1 MGLAK
6 PHTVVLGGPNINK
19 ESKPLPY
26 NTFESV
32 IDLVSFTEIPQLL
45 FFFAFF
51 VQIKGALNLVFGDG
65 TLAYLSYEIIQKKC
79 AKIIDHD
86 RLPIEVVFPNSY
98 YIYYPAWANALEKR
112 GVRISLLYYS
122 LNCLPITISGKY
134 CSEYFG
140 YMKLTWPRHLMFDM
154 CISNFIKKNSI
165 RELKFEKIPPV
176 VLNTEKMPSTLDSN
190 SIAVFDVNPIRPL
203 FYASNAHSL
212 EYYNAELTRNF
223 YQHLAYIAEKYEITL
238 IIKQKRAQSLVVAS
252 SFPGLLERLSIN
264 RRFKV
269 LNPNVSP
276 IEIIK
281 KTRGT
286 IAMPFT
292 SPALIAKQ
300 FKKPSI
306 FYDASGRISQKDVG
320 EVPLA
325 NSLIPLCAWVELV
338 LKSQSINHKVK
349 DIE

>member
-1 MGLAK
+1 
-6 PHTVVLGGPNINK
+6 
-19 ESKPLPY
+19 
-26 NTFESV
+26 
-32 IDLVSFTEIPQLL
+32 
-45 FFFAFF
+45 
-51 VQIKGALNLVFGDG
+51 
-65 TLAYLSYEIIQKKC
+65 
-79 AKIIDHD
+79 
-86 RLPIEVVFPNSY
+86 
-98 YIYYPAWANALEKR
+98 
-112 GVRISLLYYS
+112 
-122 LNCLPITISGKY
+122 
-134 CSEYFG
+134 
-140 YMKLTWPRHLMFDM
+140 
-154 CISNFIKKNSI
+154 
-165 RELKFEKIPPV
+165 
-176 VLNTEKMPSTLDSN
+176 MPSTLDSN

-238 IIKQKRAQSLVVAS
+238 IIKQKRAQSPVVAS

-292 SPALIAKQ
+292 SPALTQSNSPNLQ
-300 FKKPSI
+300 F
-306 FYDASGRISQKDVG
+306 FMMLQG
-320 EVPLA
+320 EFLKR
-325 NSLIPLCAWVELV
+325 SWRSSCQFFDTIMRLGELV
-338 LKSQSINHKVK
+338 LKSQRINHKAK